1 MKISAR
7 PVSMPQTLSIPSLD
21 SKQFKGAIF
30 CHLERLTSSQIQRI
44 LGKLVSLVQALIV
57 IASRVLEWQMAF
69 AIMVGQLESA
79 VLTLIVI
86 PASYVVSCHGKE
98 RDRGNGIVV

>member
-1 MKISAR
+1 
-7 PVSMPQTLSIPSLD
+7 V
-21 SKQFKGAIF
+21 
-30 CHLERLTSSQIQRI
+30 
-44 LGKLVSLVQALIV
+44 VSLVQALIV

-79 VLTLIVI
+79 VLMLIVV
-86 PASYVVSCHGKE
+86 PASYVVSLQGKE

>member
-1 MKISAR
+1 
-7 PVSMPQTLSIPSLD
+7 V
-21 SKQFKGAIF
+21 
-30 CHLERLTSSQIQRI
+30 
-44 LGKLVSLVQALIV
+44 VSLVQALIV

-79 VLTLIVI
+79 VLMLIVT
-86 PASYVVSCHGKE
+86 PASYVVSFQGKE